1 MNRKVSIIGLGYV
14 GLPVLVAFSKI
25 MKVSGFDINN
35 SRIEDLKNLID
46 KNNEITPDD
55 LDNTNIT
62 LFNNIEDLAESD
74 FYIVAVPTPVDSF
87 NKPDLSILE
96 AACRGVSE
104 VLKEGDIVVFESTV
118 YPGTSEE
125 ICIPILEKGSGLISG
140 EDFKIG
146 YSPERIN
153 PGDKINTFENI
164 IKVVSGQD
172 NESLKII
179 AGVYNQVVK
188 AGIYEAKSIKTA
200 EAAKIIENT
209 QRDLNIALINELA
222 LIFSKLDIDTH
233 DVLDAANTKW
243 NFLDFKPGLVGGH
256 CIGVDPYYL
265 TYKAQQVGYE
275 PDVIL
280 AGRSINNSMAKYI
293 ADSIIEKIAT
303 VDKPVVSILGITFKE
318 NCPDTRNSKVFD
330 VIKYLQNSNIDLQY
344 VDPVAENNPEIN
356 SNNIN
361 LIEFNDLKKSDVILF
376 AVAHHEFT
384 LIDFQDIK
392 DNLNKSGYIFD
403 IKGIFRNL
411 PQHDKQDI
419 NIWNL

>member
-55 LDNTNIT
+55 LDNTNIN

-96 AACRGVSE
+96 ASCRGVSE

-125 ICIPILEKGSGLISG
+125 ICIPILEKESGLISG
-140 EDFKIG
+140 KDFKIG

-209 QRDLNIALINELA
+209 QRDLNIALMNELA
-222 LIFSKLDIDTH
+222 LIFSKLGIDTH

-280 AGRSINNSMAKYI
+280 AGRNINNSMAKYI
-293 ADSIIEKIAT
+293 ADSVIEKIAT

-330 VIKYLQNSNIDLQY
+330 VIKYLQKSNIDLQY
-344 VDPVAENNPEIN
+344 VDPIAENNPEIN

-361 LIEFNDLKKSDVILF
+361 LIEFSDLKKSDVILF

-392 DNLNKSGYIFD
+392 DNLNKNGYIFD
-403 IKGIFRNL
+403 IKGIFRDL
-411 PQHDKQDI
+411 PQLNKQDI